1 MGAPDTTAASQAGCG
16 CQGSCDAC
24 AGSLPDAPDCAINY
38 HFGMLLGVEDFRV
51 EQGFHVG
58 RLRRHQRAL
67 HGSGVV
73 YGYGVEFDAARR
85 ELKVAPGYALD
96 RRGRDLE
103 LAEAQCL
110 GLPAWWEKHRDD
122 DDFLDL
128 ADKDNA
134 TFDAEVV
141 LCHGSCLSRPV
152 PAIADPCAGDGSP
165 GIAYSRICERPV
177 LSLRRARP
185 PAPAGVPSYRLLRV
199 LLGLAAAEAGDAW
212 LAERQADI
220 AALPPGERA
229 AATEALWRT
238 VLTRAAIETGATAD
252 AAPAS
257 DLAEDDDGCLVLAR
271 LGGLHLF
278 RDAEGW
284 QVALADPPDPD
295 HRATLLPTEVL
306 QALLLRPGVAGPAVD
321 TAEAVAGGPRV
332 VAASWSSDSVTLDF
346 DLPLA
351 PPSVAAP
358 AFTVTAYGPTGWT
371 ATPLAAAP
379 PVYADAERR
388 VTLTLAAAPAADTER
403 LRITVRG
410 SGPTPLLG
418 ADLTPA
424 GAPAADRDGLDLSTQ
439 VTGS

>member
-185 PAPAGVPSYRLLRV
+185 PARPACRPIGCCGCCSVWPRPRPATPGWPNARPTS
-199 LLGLAAAEAGDAW
+199 
-212 LAERQADI
+212 
-220 AALPPGERA
+220 PPCR
-229 AATEALWRT
+229 
-238 VLTRAAIETGATAD
+238 
-252 AAPAS
+252 PAN
-257 DLAEDDDGCLVLAR
+257 
-271 LGGLHLF
+271 
-278 RDAEGW
+278 
-284 QVALADPPDPD
+284 
-295 HRATLLPTEVL
+295 
-306 QALLLRPGVAGPAVD
+306 
-321 TAEAVAGGPRV
+321 
-332 VAASWSSDSVTLDF
+332 
-346 DLPLA
+346 A
-351 PPSVAAP
+351 PP
-358 AFTVTAYGPTGWT
+358 
-371 ATPLAAAP
+371 P
-379 PVYADAERR
+379 PRR
-388 VTLTLAAAPAADTER
+388 C
-403 LRITVRG
+403 
-410 SGPTPLLG
+410 G
-418 ADLTPA
+418 A
-424 GAPAADRDGLDLSTQ
+424 RC
-439 VTGS
+439 